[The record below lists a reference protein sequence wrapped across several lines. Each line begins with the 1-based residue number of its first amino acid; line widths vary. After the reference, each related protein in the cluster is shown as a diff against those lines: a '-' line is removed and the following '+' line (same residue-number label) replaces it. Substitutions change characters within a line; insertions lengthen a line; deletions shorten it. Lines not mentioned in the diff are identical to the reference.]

1 MARSISPGSRFGV
14 RRWAFDVRCI
24 PVAVKRLILRRS
36 GHMTVDR
43 QVTEKLLDLGLRSGK
58 EVIPHLHVVEM
69 DIPLDPVAITALGA
83 NGVMLK
89 PQHLPS
95 LLHQLELGIGIGGD
109 QFPAYGPRG
118 RREPVLP
125 IFPLTPLAELH
136 ILTPDANGS
145 RSRVN

>member
-1 MARSISPGSRFGV
+1 MARSISLGSRFGV
-14 RRWAFDVRCI
+14 RRWAFDVRYF
-24 PVAVKRLILRRS
+24 PVAVKRLTLSRG
-36 GHMTVDR
+36 GHLAPNR
-43 QVTEKLLDLGLRSGK
+43 QITEKLLDPGLWPGK

-69 DIPLDPVAITALGA
+69 DIPLDPVAVTALGA
-83 NGVMLK
+83 NGIMLK
-89 PQHLPS
+89 SQHLPG
-95 LLHQLELGIGIGGD
+95 LFHQLELRIGGD

-125 IFPLTPLAELH
+125 LFPLTPLTKLH